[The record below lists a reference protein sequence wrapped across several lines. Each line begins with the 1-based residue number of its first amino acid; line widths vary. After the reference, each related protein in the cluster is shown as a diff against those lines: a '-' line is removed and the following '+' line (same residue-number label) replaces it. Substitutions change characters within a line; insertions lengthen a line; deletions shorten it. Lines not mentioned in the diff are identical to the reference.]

1 MRVVTRCT
9 GMLLLLFLG
18 WSTAPLAAD
27 AADRQA
33 PKSFSGLSGV
43 HRMPAT
49 VVDFDKETG
58 IVDLKTDVGELKV
71 HFPPAALTG
80 LKKGDAVQLQ
90 LGFRKTKANE

>member
-1 MRVVTRCT
+1 MQPVTVST
-9 GMLLLLFLG
+9 GMLWLLLCG
-18 WSTAPLAAD
+18 WAVTAEAAD
-27 AADRQA
+27 PTGERE
-33 PKSFSGLSGV
+33 PKSASGFTGV

-49 VVDFDKETG
+49 VIDFDRETG

-90 LGFRKTKANE
+90 LGFRKTKASQ